1 MPRPQISHGFTMR
14 RKANNLQAFK
24 DGLKIGM
31 DADDVLK
38 LARKKLIRVV
48 YRPEKISED
57 EHGYIVNWFYPG
69 VILTMQREEK
79 IGPYKVAKIDLGE
92 ITENE

>member
-24 DGLKIGM
+24 YGLKIGM
-31 DADDVLK
+31 DADDVVA
-38 LARKKLIRVV
+38 LAKKKHIRVV
-48 YRPEKISED
+48 RRPEKISED

-69 VILTMQREEK
+69 VVITLRRESTPGAYK
-79 IGPYKVAKIDLGE
+79 ISKIEEGE
-92 ITENE
+92 ILQS

>member
-1 MPRPQISHGFTMR
+1 MPRPQISHGFTLR

-31 DADDVLK
+31 DADDVLA
-38 LARKKLIRVV
+38 LAKKKLIREVH
-48 YRPEKISED
+48 RPEKISED

-69 VILTMQREEK
+69 VIITLRRESTPGAYK
-79 IGPYKVAKIDLGE
+79 ISKIEEGE
-92 ITENE
+92 ILQS

>member
-1 MPRPQISHGFTMR
+1 MPRPQISHGFTVR

-31 DADDVLK
+31 DADDVLA
-38 LARKKLIRVV
+38 LAKKKLIRVV
-48 YRPEKISED
+48 RRPEKISED

>member
-38 LARKKLIRVV
+38 LAKKKLIRVV
-48 YRPEKISED
+48 RRPEKISED

-69 VILTMQREEK
+69 VIITLRRESTPGVYK
-79 IGPYKVAKIDLGE
+79 ISKIEEGE
-92 ITENE
+92 ISQS